1 MSAGRV
7 FGIVL
12 ALLALAAIALMVFR
26 PARVVGPTEDSL
38 AHSLVSA
45 ADASEGGT
53 CLEAE
58 SGDSGDSG
66 DKGGEGGE
74 GDIGWLC
81 RLRGRPDGASDVRSV
96 VYEVDVDGWGCWD
109 ASVIQ
114 GRPGGG
120 MTRTLEGC
128 ITAADFARIG
138 D

>member
-26 PARVVGPTEDSL
+26 PARVVGPSEDSL

-45 ADASEGGT
+45 ANASEGGT
-53 CLEAE
+53 CLE
-58 SGDSGDSG
+58 
-66 DKGGEGGE
+66 GGQGGKD
-74 GDIGWLC
+74 GGGWLC
-81 RLRGRPDGASDVRSV
+81 RLRGRPDGASDVRAV
-96 VYEVDVDGWGCWD
+96 VYAVDVDGWGCWN
-109 ASVIQ
+109 AHVVQ

-120 MTRTLEGC
+120 MTRTLDGC

-138 D
+138 G